1 MDKLQRMQELIDQ
14 LNAASRAYYDGNDA
28 VMSDDAWDAM
38 YAELRALEQET
49 GERLD
54 ASPTKRVGGEVLEG
68 FQPHRHIARL
78 WSMDKAQSEEEIIAW
93 AQRCEKLTR
102 EAGGLPDN
110 AYCVEY
116 KLDGL
121 TLNLTYDGGKL
132 VQAATR
138 GNGEVGEGILP
149 QASTIRCI
157 PHEIPF
163 TGRMEVQGECIMRL
177 STLARYNETADE
189 PLKNARNA
197 AAGALRNLD
206 PKVTASRNLDALFY
220 QVGYIEG
227 KSFSSQQE
235 MLAFLKENGLPVSP
249 FAGYGATLEEA
260 MAQVRAI
267 EQERDALD
275 FLIDGATIKLTDMRT
290 REVLGNT
297 DKFPR
302 WAIAFKFA
310 AQETVTKL
318 EEISWE
324 LGRTGKL
331 TPLAHLEPVD
341 ICGVTVKR
349 ATLNNYGD
357 ICRKRVRVGSDV
369 WVRRSND
376 VIPEIMGVVWQ
387 GEGEAPETDIVPPET
402 CPACGGA
409 LTVRGAH
416 IFCLNRQTCRPQA
429 IARMAHFASRQGM
442 DIEAFSEKTAELFY
456 DHLGVRSAADLYQL
470 DKASMV
476 ALKGFGAKK
485 ADKLLS
491 ELEKSKACELD
502 AFLFAIGIPNI
513 GKKTARDL
521 MEHFGTLESLM
532 QASEEEL
539 VGLEDVGAIVASS
552 ITEFFADEENMTFVR
567 RLLEYGVNPQIHQQ
581 EAAGDLFAGMTFVLT
596 GTLPTLTR
604 TQAEEIIRKNG
615 GKAATSVSKK
625 TSVVLAGES
634 AGSKLE
640 KAQKLG
646 VRIMDEAEFLSL
658 TSGGASEQPQTGEV
672 QMLPSEEPA
681 QLSMD
686 DLLKM

>member
-1 MDKLQRMQELIDQ
+1 MDERQRMQELIGK
-14 LNAASRAYYDGNDA
+14 LNAASKAYYDGNDA
-28 VMSDDAWDAM
+28 IMSDDEWDAM
-38 YAELRALEQET
+38 YAELRRLEAQT
-49 GERLD
+49 GERLAD
-54 ASPTKRVGGEVLEG
+54 SPTRRVGGEVMEG
-68 FQPHRHIARL
+68 FLPHRHIARL
-78 WSMDKAQSEEEIIAW
+78 WSMDKAQSEEEILAW
-93 AQRCEKLTR
+93 AQRCERLTR
-102 EAGGLPDN
+102 EAGGLPEN
-110 AYCVEY
+110 RYCVEY

-121 TLNLTYDGGKL
+121 TLNLTYDGGRL

-149 QASTIRCI
+149 QAQTIRCI

-163 TGRMEVQGECIMRL
+163 KGRMEVQGECIMRL
-177 STLARYNETADE
+177 STLEKYNETADE

-227 KSFSSQQE
+227 RSFDTQTE
-235 MLAFLKENGLPVSP
+235 MLDFLRENGLPVSP
-249 FAGYGATLEEA
+249 FTGYASTIEEA
-260 MAQVRAI
+260 LALVHRI
-267 EQERDALD
+267 EAERDSLD

-290 REVLGNT
+290 REVLGTT

-302 WAIAFKFA
+302 WSIAFKFP

-318 EEISWE
+318 LNVSWE

-376 VIPEIMGVVWQ
+376 VIPEIMGVVWE
-387 GEGEAPETDIVPPET
+387 GEGEAPETDIVPPT
-402 CPACGGA
+402 VCPACGGA
-409 LTVRGAH
+409 LTQRGAH
-416 IFCLNRQTCRPQA
+416 IFCLNRQSCRPQA

-456 DHLGVRSAADLYQL
+456 DNLGVRSAADLYTL

-476 ALKGFGAKK
+476 VLKGFGEKK
-485 ADKLLS
+485 ADKLLA
-491 ELEKSKACELD
+491 ELNKSKDCELD

-521 MEHFGTLESLM
+521 MEHFGSLDSLM
-532 QASEEEL
+532 QADEDEL
-539 VGLEDVGAIVASS
+539 TALDDVGGIVAAS
-552 ITEFFADEENMTFVR
+552 ITEFFADEDNQAFVR
-567 RLLEYGVNPQIHQQ
+567 RLLACGVKPQIHQE
-581 EAAGDLFAGMTFVLT
+581 EAAGELFAGMTFVLT

-604 TQAEEIIRKNG
+604 AQAEEMIRKNG
-615 GKAATSVSKK
+615 GKATGSVSKK

-634 AGSKLE
+634 TGSKLE

-646 VRIMDEAEFLSL
+646 VRIMDEAEFL
-658 TSGGASEQPQTGEV
+658 AAIENGE
-672 QMLPSEEPA
+672 MRKS
-681 QLSMD
+681 
-686 DLLKM
+686 

>member
-1 MDKLQRMQELIDQ
+1 MDERQRMQELIGK
-14 LNAASRAYYDGNDA
+14 LNAASKAYYDGNDA
-28 VMSDDAWDAM
+28 IMSDDEWDAM
-38 YAELRALEQET
+38 YAELRRLEAQT
-49 GERLD
+49 GERLAD
-54 ASPTKRVGGEVLEG
+54 SPTRRVGGEVMEG
-68 FQPHRHIARL
+68 FLPHRHIARL
-78 WSMDKAQSEEEIIAW
+78 WSMDKAQSEEEILAW
-93 AQRCEKLTR
+93 AQRCERLTR
-102 EAGGLPDN
+102 EAGGLPEN
-110 AYCVEY
+110 RYCVEY

-121 TLNLTYDGGKL
+121 TLNLTYDGGRL

-149 QASTIRCI
+149 QAQTIRCI

-163 TGRMEVQGECIMRL
+163 KGRMEVQGECIMRL
-177 STLARYNETADE
+177 STLEKYNETADE

-227 KSFSSQQE
+227 RSFDTQTE
-235 MLAFLKENGLPVSP
+235 MLDFLRENGLPVSP
-249 FAGYGATLEEA
+249 YTGYASTIEEA
-260 MAQVRAI
+260 LALVHRI
-267 EQERDALD
+267 EAERDSLD

-290 REVLGNT
+290 REVLGTT

-302 WAIAFKFA
+302 WSIAFKFP

-318 EEISWE
+318 LNVSWE

-376 VIPEIMGVVWQ
+376 VIPEIMGVVWE
-387 GEGEAPETDIVPPET
+387 GEGEAPETDIVPPT
-402 CPACGGA
+402 VCPACGGA
-409 LTVRGAH
+409 LTQRGAH
-416 IFCLNRQTCRPQA
+416 IFCLNRQSCRPQA

-456 DHLGVRSAADLYQL
+456 DNLGVRSAADLYTL

-476 ALKGFGAKK
+476 VLKGFGEKK
-485 ADKLLS
+485 ADKLLA
-491 ELEKSKACELD
+491 ELNKSKDCELD

-521 MEHFGTLESLM
+521 MEHFGSLDSLM
-532 QASEEEL
+532 QADEDEL
-539 VGLEDVGAIVASS
+539 TALDDVGGIVAAS
-552 ITEFFADEENMTFVR
+552 ITEFFADEDNQAFVR
-567 RLLEYGVNPQIHQQ
+567 RLLACGVKPQIHQE
-581 EAAGDLFAGMTFVLT
+581 EAAGELFAGMTFVLT

-604 TQAEEIIRKNG
+604 AQAEEMIRKNG
-615 GKAATSVSKK
+615 GKATGSVSKK

-634 AGSKLE
+634 TGSKLE

-646 VRIMDEAEFLSL
+646 VRIMDEAEFL
-658 TSGGASEQPQTGEV
+658 AAIENGE
-672 QMLPSEEPA
+672 MRKS
-681 QLSMD
+681 
-686 DLLKM
+686 

>member
-1 MDKLQRMQELIDQ
+1 MDERQRMQELIGR
-14 LNAASRAYYDGNDA
+14 LNAASKAYYDGNDA
-28 VMSDDAWDAM
+28 IMSDDEWDAM
-38 YAELRALEQET
+38 YAELRKLEAQT
-49 GERLD
+49 GERLAD
-54 ASPTKRVGGEVLEG
+54 SPTRRVGGGVLEG
-68 FQPHRHIARL
+68 FLPHRHIARL
-78 WSMDKAQSEEEIIAW
+78 WSMDKAQSEEEILAW
-93 AQRCEKLTR
+93 AQRCERLTR
-102 EAGGLPDN
+102 EAGGLPEN
-110 AYCVEY
+110 RYCVEY

-121 TLNLTYDGGKL
+121 TLNLTYDGGRL

-149 QASTIRCI
+149 QAQTIRCI

-163 TGRMEVQGECIMRL
+163 KGRMEVQGECIMRL
-177 STLARYNETADE
+177 SALEKYNETADE

-227 KSFSSQQE
+227 RSFETQAE
-235 MLAFLKENGLPVSP
+235 MLDFLRENGLPVSP
-249 FAGYGATLEEA
+249 YTGYAASIEEA
-260 MAQVRAI
+260 LALVHRI
-267 EQERDALD
+267 EAERDSLD

-290 REVLGNT
+290 REVLGTT

-302 WAIAFKFA
+302 WSIAFKFP

-318 EEISWE
+318 LNVSWE

-357 ICRKRVRVGSDV
+357 ICRKRVRVGSEV

-376 VIPEIMGVVWQ
+376 VIPEIMGVVWE
-387 GEGEAPETDIVPPET
+387 GEGEAPETDIVPPT
-402 CPACGGA
+402 VCPACGGA
-409 LTVRGAH
+409 LTQRGAH
-416 IFCLNRQTCRPQA
+416 IFCLNRQSCRPQA

-456 DHLGVRSAADLYQL
+456 DNLGVRSAADLYTL

-476 ALKGFGAKK
+476 VLKGFGEKK
-485 ADKLLS
+485 ADKLLA
-491 ELEKSKACELD
+491 ELNKSKDCELD

-521 MEHFGTLESLM
+521 MEHFGSLDSLM
-532 QASEEEL
+532 QADEDEL
-539 VGLEDVGAIVASS
+539 TALDDVGGIVAAS
-552 ITEFFADEENMTFVR
+552 ITEFFADEDNQAFVR
-567 RLLEYGVNPQIHQQ
+567 RLLACGVKPQIHQE
-581 EAAGDLFAGMTFVLT
+581 EAAGELFAGMTFVLT

-604 TQAEEIIRKNG
+604 AQAEEMIRKNG
-615 GKAATSVSKK
+615 GKATGSVSKK

-646 VRIMDEAEFLSL
+646 VRIMDEAEFL
-658 TSGGASEQPQTGEV
+658 AAIENGE
-672 QMLPSEEPA
+672 MRKS
-681 QLSMD
+681 
-686 DLLKM
+686 

>member
-1 MDKLQRMQELIDQ
+1 MDTMLRMRELVDKLNE
-14 LNAASRAYYDGNDA
+14 ASRRYYDQNDSM
-28 VMSDDAWDAM
+28 MSDDEWDSM
-38 YAELRALEQET
+38 YAELRALESET
-49 GERLD
+49 GERLPD
-54 ASPTKRVGGEVLEG
+54 SPTRRVGGEVLAG
-68 FQPHRHIARL
+68 FEPHRHIARL
-78 WSMDKAQSEEEIIAW
+78 WSMDKAQSEAEIIAW
-93 AQRCEKLTR
+93 AQRCEKLTQ

-110 AYCVEY
+110 RYMVEY

-121 TLNLTYDGGKL
+121 TLNLTYDGGRL

-138 GNGEVGEGILP
+138 GNGEVGEGILS
-149 QASTIRCI
+149 QAQTIRCI
-157 PHEIPF
+157 PLEIPYK
-163 TGRMEVQGECIMRL
+163 GRMEVQGECIMRL
-177 STLARYNETADE
+177 SALEKYNETAAE

-227 KSFSSQQE
+227 MSFATQQE
-235 MLAFLKENGLPVSP
+235 MIAFMQENGLPVSP
-249 FAGYGATLEEA
+249 LAREA
-260 MAQVRAI
+260 DSI
-267 EQERDALD
+267 EAAMEIIHDIEKNRDSLD

-290 REVLGNT
+290 REVLGTT

-302 WAIAFKFA
+302 WSVAFKFA

-318 EEISWE
+318 LDVSWE

-331 TPLAHLEPVD
+331 TPLAHLDPVD

-369 WVRRSND
+369 WIRRSND
-376 VIPEIMGVVWQ
+376 VIPEIMGVVWD
-387 GEGEAPETDIVPPET
+387 GEGEAPETDILPPDI

-409 LTVRGAH
+409 LTQRGAH
-416 IFCLNRQTCRPQA
+416 IFCMNRLTCRPQA

-456 DHLGVRSAADLYQL
+456 DHLGVRSAADLYVL
-470 DKASMV
+470 DKASMI
-476 ALKGFGAKK
+476 ALKGFGVKK

-491 ELEKSKACELD
+491 ELEKSKSCELD

-521 MEHFGTLESLM
+521 MAHFGTLEALM
-532 QASEEEL
+532 AAGEDEL
-539 VGLEDVGAIVASS
+539 VGIEDVGGIVAAS
-552 ITEFFADEENMTFVR
+552 ITEYFADPENLAFVR
-567 RLLEYGVNPQIHQQ
+567 RLLECGVSPQVKK
-581 EAAGDLFAGMTFVLT
+581 EETAGTLFAGMTFVLT
-596 GTLPTLTR
+596 GTLPTLSR
-604 TQAEEIIRKNG
+604 AQAEELIRQNG
-615 GKAATSVSKK
+615 GKASGSVSQK

-658 TSGGASEQPQTGEV
+658 IEKGE
-672 QMLPSEEPA
+672 LG
-681 QLSMD
+681 
-686 DLLKM
+686 

>member
-1 MDKLQRMQELIDQ
+1 MDERQRMRELIER
-14 LNAASRAYYDGNDA
+14 LGAASRAYYDGNDA
-28 VMSDDAWDAM
+28 IMSDDEWDAM
-38 YAELRALEQET
+38 YAELRRLEEKT
-49 GERLD
+49 GERLAD
-54 ASPTKRVGGEVLEG
+54 SPTRRVGGEVMEG
-68 FQPHRHIARL
+68 FLPHRHIARL
-78 WSMDKAQSEEEIIAW
+78 WSMDKAQSEEEILAW
-93 AQRCEKLTR
+93 AQRCQKLTR
-102 EAGGLPDN
+102 EAGGLPEN
-110 AYCVEY
+110 RYCVEY

-121 TLNLTYDGGKL
+121 TLNLTYDGGRL

-149 QASTIRCI
+149 QAQTIRCI
-157 PHEIPF
+157 PQEIPF
-163 TGRMEVQGECIMRL
+163 GGRMEVQGECIMRL
-177 STLARYNETADE
+177 STLEKYNETADE

-227 KSFSSQQE
+227 RSFDTQTE
-235 MLAFLKENGLPVSP
+235 MLDFLRENGLPVSP
-249 FAGYGATLEEA
+249 YTGFAASIEEA
-260 MAQVRAI
+260 MALVHRVEA
-267 EQERDALD
+267 ERDSLD

-290 REVLGNT
+290 REVLGTT

-302 WAIAFKFA
+302 WAIAFKFP
-310 AQETVTKL
+310 AQEKVTRL
-318 EEISWE
+318 RRITWE

-376 VIPEIMGVVWQ
+376 VIPEIMGVVWE
-387 GEGEAPETDIVPPET
+387 GEGEAPETDIQPPQV
-402 CPACGGA
+402 CPACGGP
-409 LTVRGAH
+409 LTQRGAH
-416 IFCLNRQTCRPQA
+416 IFCLNRQSCRPQA

-456 DHLGVRSAADLYQL
+456 DSLGVRSAADLYTL
-470 DKASMV
+470 DKERMIV
-476 ALKGFGAKK
+476 LKGFGEKK

-491 ELEKSKACELD
+491 ELEKSKDCELD

-521 MEHFGTLESLM
+521 MEHFGSLDSLM
-532 QASEEEL
+532 QANEEEL
-539 VGLEDVGAIVASS
+539 TALDDVGSIVAAS
-552 ITEFFADEENMTFVR
+552 ITEFFADEENQTFVR
-567 RLLEYGVNPQIHQQ
+567 RLLDCGIRPQIHQE
-581 EAAGDLFAGMTFVLT
+581 EAAGELFAGMTFVLT

-604 TQAEEIIRKNG
+604 AQAEEMIRKNG
-615 GKAATSVSKK
+615 GKATGSVSKK

-646 VRIMDEAEFLSL
+646 VRIMGEAEFL
-658 TSGGASEQPQTGEV
+658 TAIENGE
-672 QMLPSEEPA
+672 MRKS
-681 QLSMD
+681 
-686 DLLKM
+686 

>member
-1 MDKLQRMQELIDQ
+1 MDKTLRMQELISQ

-38 YAELRALEQET
+38 YAELRRLEEET
-49 GERLD
+49 GERMPD
-54 ASPTKRVGGEVLEG
+54 SPTRRVGGEVLSG
-68 FQPHRHIARL
+68 FEEHRHIARL
-78 WSMDKAQSEEEIIAW
+78 WSMDKAQSESEILAW
-93 AQRCEKLTR
+93 AQRCEKLTSA
-102 EAGGLPDN
+102 AGGLPQN
-110 AYCVEY
+110 RYCVEY

-121 TLNLTYDGGKL
+121 TLNLTYDGGAL

-149 QASTIRCI
+149 QAQTIRCI
-157 PHEIPF
+157 PLTIPF
-163 TGRMEVQGECIMRL
+163 KGRMEVQGECIMKL
-177 STLARYNETADE
+177 STLKKYNETAQE

-220 QVGYIEG
+220 QIGYIEG
-227 KSFSSQQE
+227 RSFETQQE
-235 MLAFLKENGLPVSP
+235 MIAFMQENGLPVSP
-249 FAGYGATLEEA
+249 FAKEA
-260 MAQVRAI
+260 ETIDEALDFVREIEAQ
-267 EQERDALD
+267 RDTLD

-290 REVLGNT
+290 REVLGTT

-318 EEISWE
+318 LDISWE

-376 VIPEIMGVVWQ
+376 VIPEIMGVVYT
-387 GEGEAPETDIVPPET
+387 GEGEAPETDVVPPET

-416 IFCLNRQTCRPQA
+416 IFCMNRNTCRPQA

-442 DIEAFSEKTAELFY
+442 DIESFSEKTAELFY
-456 DHLGVRSAADLYQL
+456 DSLGVRSAADLYSL
-470 DKASMV
+470 DKADMI
-476 ALKGFGAKK
+476 ALKGFGARK
-485 ADKLLS
+485 ADKLLA
-491 ELEKSKACELD
+491 ELQKSKGCELD
-502 AFLFAIGIPNI
+502 SFLFAIGIPNI
-513 GKKTARDL
+513 GRKTARDL

-532 QASEEEL
+532 AATQEEL
-539 VGLEDVGAIVASS
+539 VALDDVGEIVAQS
-552 ITEFFADEENMTFVR
+552 ITEFFADEENRAFVR
-567 RLLEYGVNPQIHQQ
+567 RLLEAGVSPQVHRE
-581 EAAGDLFAGMTFVLT
+581 EAAGNLFAGMTFVLT
-596 GTLPTLTR
+596 GTLPTLNR
-604 TQAEEIIRKNG
+604 AQAEELIRKNG
-615 GKAATSVSKK
+615 GKAAGSVSKK

-640 KAQKLG
+640 KAKTLG
-646 VRIMDEAEFLSL
+646 VRIMDEETFL
-658 TSGGASEQPQTGEV
+658 ACIEKGEI
-672 QMLPSEEPA
+672 
-681 QLSMD
+681 
-686 DLLKM
+686 

>member
-1 MDKLQRMQELIDQ
+1 MDEMQRMQLLIEK
-14 LNAASRAYYDGNDA
+14 LNAASTVYYDGNDA
-28 VMSDDAWDAM
+28 IMSDDEWDAM
-38 YAELRALEQET
+38 YAELRMLEEVT
-49 GERLD
+49 GERLPD
-54 ASPTKRVGGEVLEG
+54 SPTRRVGGEVLEG

-78 WSMDKAQSEEEIIAW
+78 WSMDKAQTEEEILAW
-93 AQRCEKLTR
+93 AQRCERLTA
-102 EAGGLPDN
+102 EAGGLAQN
-110 AYCVEY
+110 EYCVEY

-121 TLNLTYDGGKL
+121 TLNLTYDGGQL

-149 QASTIRCI
+149 QAQTIRCI
-157 PHEIPF
+157 PLVIPF
-163 TGRMEVQGECIMRL
+163 KGRMEVQGECIMHL
-177 STLARYNETADE
+177 STLEKYNETAAE

-206 PKVTASRNLDALFY
+206 PKVTASRNLNALFY

-227 KSFSSQQE
+227 RSFASQQE
-235 MLAFLKENGLPVSP
+235 MIEFLKENGFPVSS
-249 FAGYGATLEEA
+249 FAKTASSIEGAMKLVHE
-260 MAQVRAI
+260 I
-267 EQERDALD
+267 EDSRDSLD

-290 REVLGNT
+290 REVLGTT

-302 WAIAFKFA
+302 WSIAYKFA

-318 EEISWE
+318 EEVSWE

-376 VIPEIMGVVWQ
+376 VIPEIMGIVWM
-387 GEGEAPETDIVPPET
+387 GEGDAPETDIVPPAC

-409 LTVRGAH
+409 LTQRGAH
-416 IFCLNRQTCRPQA
+416 IFCMNRQTCRPQA

-456 DHLGVRSAADLYQL
+456 DHLGVRSAADLYAL
-470 DKASMV
+470 DKASMIV
-476 ALKGFGAKK
+476 LKGFGAKK

-491 ELEKSKACELD
+491 ELEKSKTCELD

-521 MEHFGTLESLM
+521 MDHFGSLDALM
-532 QASEEEL
+532 NAGEDAL
-539 VGLEDVGAIVASS
+539 IALDDVGSIVAAS
-552 ITEFFADEENMTFVR
+552 ITEFFADDENREFVN
-567 RLLEYGVNPQIHQQ
+567 RLLAAGVAPRMHQ
-581 EAAGDLFAGMTFVLT
+581 EETAGDLFAGMTFVLT

-604 TQAEEIIRKNG
+604 AQAEEMIRKNG
-615 GKAATSVSKK
+615 GKATGSVSKK

-640 KAQKLG
+640 KARTLG
-646 VRIMDEAEFLSL
+646 VRIMDESAFLAAIE
-658 TSGGASEQPQTGEV
+658 SGK
-672 QMLPSEEPA
+672 L
-681 QLSMD
+681 D
-686 DLLKM
+686 

>member
-1 MDKLQRMQELIDQ
+1 MDERQRMQELIGK
-14 LNAASRAYYDGNDA
+14 LNAASKAYYDGNDA
-28 VMSDDAWDAM
+28 IMSDDEWDAM
-38 YAELRALEQET
+38 YAELRRLEAQT
-49 GERLD
+49 GERLAD
-54 ASPTKRVGGEVLEG
+54 SPTRRVGGEVMEG
-68 FQPHRHIARL
+68 FLPHRHIARL
-78 WSMDKAQSEEEIIAW
+78 WSMDKAQSEEEILAW
-93 AQRCEKLTR
+93 AQRCERLTR
-102 EAGGLPDN
+102 EAGGLPEN
-110 AYCVEY
+110 RYCVEY

-121 TLNLTYDGGKL
+121 TLNLTYDGGRL
-132 VQAATR
+132 LQAATR

-149 QASTIRCI
+149 QAQTIRCI

-163 TGRMEVQGECIMRL
+163 KGRMEVQGECIMRL
-177 STLARYNETADE
+177 STLEKYNETADE

-227 KSFSSQQE
+227 RSFDTQTE
-235 MLAFLKENGLPVSP
+235 MLDFLRENGLPVSP
-249 FAGYGATLEEA
+249 FTGYASTIEEA
-260 MAQVRAI
+260 LALVHRI
-267 EQERDALD
+267 EAERDSLD

-290 REVLGNT
+290 REVLGTT

-302 WAIAFKFA
+302 WSIAFKFP

-318 EEISWE
+318 LNVSWE

-376 VIPEIMGVVWQ
+376 VIPEIMGVVWE
-387 GEGEAPETDIVPPET
+387 GEGEAPETDIVPPT
-402 CPACGGA
+402 VCPACGGA
-409 LTVRGAH
+409 LTQRGAH
-416 IFCLNRQTCRPQA
+416 IFCLNRQSCRPQA

-456 DHLGVRSAADLYQL
+456 DNLGVRSAADLYTL

-476 ALKGFGAKK
+476 VLKGFGEKK
-485 ADKLLS
+485 ADKLLA
-491 ELEKSKACELD
+491 ELNKSKDCELD

-521 MEHFGTLESLM
+521 MEHFGSLDSLM
-532 QASEEEL
+532 QADEDEL
-539 VGLEDVGAIVASS
+539 TALDDVGGIVAAS
-552 ITEFFADEENMTFVR
+552 ITEFFADEDNQAFVR
-567 RLLEYGVNPQIHQQ
+567 RLLACGVKPQIHQE
-581 EAAGDLFAGMTFVLT
+581 EAAGELFAGMTFVLT

-604 TQAEEIIRKNG
+604 AQAEEMIRKNG
-615 GKAATSVSKK
+615 GKATGSVSKK

-646 VRIMDEAEFLSL
+646 VRIMDEAEFL
-658 TSGGASEQPQTGEV
+658 AAIENGE
-672 QMLPSEEPA
+672 MRKS
-681 QLSMD
+681 
-686 DLLKM
+686 